1 MSAGGRCVI
10 RLHRL
15 DGKPFLLNAELIRTV
30 EQLPDTFVTLVSGER
45 LVVGESMD
53 TVLDK
58 VLDYQRSKLLFPRQ
72 AAVAATGV

>member
-1 MSAGGRCVI
+1 VFGGRVVI

-45 LVVGESMD
+45 LVVGESME
-53 TVLDK
+53 TVLDQ
-58 VLDYQRSKLLFPRQ
+58 VLDYQRSKLLWPAQ
-72 AAVAATGV
+72 VAAPATGI